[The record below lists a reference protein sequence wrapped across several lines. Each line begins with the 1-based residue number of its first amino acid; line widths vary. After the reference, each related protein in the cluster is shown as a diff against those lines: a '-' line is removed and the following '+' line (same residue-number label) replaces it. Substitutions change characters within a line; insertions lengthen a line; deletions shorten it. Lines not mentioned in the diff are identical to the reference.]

1 VPVVTTTTVTVPTT
15 RAASDP
21 SRRCKPDPAAAIAA
35 LPPGGVFNGSGCYRT
50 DGIVITKP
58 VTINGGTYNNHANAE
73 SKDPASDKAV
83 VRPFFLIMR
92 TSNVTISNVVL
103 NGLNADGG
111 YHGLPW
117 VNEEGVKILSSAHV
131 TLNNVTTNNT
141 YGDGLMLGFEPGHPP
156 TSTLTVNGYTINNA
170 GRQGVTLA
178 YATQS
183 TLNDVSI
190 NSAADAAWDFE
201 SDLTGIGAGN
211 ITINRPGGRKGGVL
225 MQGTLAGPITFNDS
239 ALTGDIQ
246 LVRAA
251 AQSGEPVT
259 FNRGTVVMRNRFT
272 GTPPAGIWVSGPGR
286 LTFNGVHFPRRSAYG
301 PPISGAWAA
310 INGAQL
316 TFNQS
321 VVVAPLGVNDA
332 TSKVTIN
339 P

>member
-1 VPVVTTTTVTVPTT
+1 M
-15 RAASDP
+15 
-21 SRRCKPDPAAAIAA
+21 
-35 LPPGGVFNGSGCYRT
+35 FNGSGCYRT
-50 DGIVITKP
+50 EGIVITKP
-58 VTINGGTYNNHANAE
+58 VTINGGTYDNHANAD
-73 SKDPASDKAV
+73 SKDPANDEWAKGS

-117 VNEEGVKILSSAHV
+117 VNEEGVKILSSAYV

-156 TSTLTVNGYTINNA
+156 TSNLTVNGYTINKA

-239 ALTGDIQ
+239 AFTGDIQ

-251 AQSGEPVT
+251 AQSGQPVT

-286 LTFNGVHFPRRSAYG
+286 LTFNGVQFPRRSAFG

-316 TFNQS
+316 TFNHS
-321 VVVAPLGVNDA
+321 MVVAPLGVNDA